1 MASKT
6 LKTRLK
12 QKRDSSANWAKAT
25 NFIPL
30 AGEIIVYSD
39 LNMIKIGDG
48 TTKVS
53 ALPFLKG
60 DNAGDLANYVPYTG
74 ATKDVNLGE
83 HSETLK
89 NLIINGSAKLNG
101 GFEPIKTYT
110 FHTTGE
116 YGVDYTLYIY
126 SINGGSADSG
136 SEAFFGRL
144 DQHINGIGI
153 NDSSYIIGAF
163 DTDGSTGKLSTLVG
177 NLFSLYSTD
186 LASQVYQHISASV
199 LTSGEA
205 SVITETFAYS
215 SQVSSLNDK
224 INKLVPYTGADKDVN
239 LGKHSLL
246 ISNKSGNTGNPTI
259 KVSAKGVSEDDLYT
273 IIAPNEITMGNP
285 TTNTSTLSS
294 NSLAV
299 NDGGRTG
306 AVIPSGFKA
315 SFDDGGV
322 NPIIKYS
329 TYEYDGIDHNG
340 KKLAF
345 PTKAGTIALLSDIP
359 SLDGYVPYS
368 GGIKDVVLEKNNS
381 FKTSYDGLS
390 ATMEPTQVKLDGRS
404 GAIAIT
410 YEGMFL
416 SNSNGSTRYKTHGIT
431 VDGIEWLFPNVH
443 EADGSTN
450 VFVVRSDL
458 KSLESDITTLKT
470 DMSTKQAKLH
480 SHTVLIS
487 DSNNKTAY
495 LAFTAES
502 ERDLTIDSIE
512 NLIHVFRNRSIA
524 VSGIYRDGDL
534 ENDEHFLK
542 LNVGTSISN
551 TTITTLFLTS
561 EHGIDS
567 INTVPFTD
575 KFPDGTY
582 TIEDVVP

>member
-48 TTKVS
+48 ATKVS

-60 DNAGDLANYVPYTG
+60 DNAGDLVNYIPYTG

-101 GFEPIKTYT
+101 EFAPIKTYT

-116 YGVDYTLYIY
+116 YGVNYTLYIY
-126 SINGGSADSG
+126 SISGGSAGSG
-136 SEAFFGRL
+136 AEAFFGRL
-144 DQHINGIGI
+144 DQHINDIGI
-153 NDSSYIIGAF
+153 DDSSYIIGAF
-163 DTDGSTGKLSTLVG
+163 VTDASTGKLATLVG
-177 NLFSLYSTD
+177 NLFSLYSTE
-186 LASQVYQHISASV
+186 LASQVYKYISANV

-205 SVITETFAYS
+205 SVTTETFAYY

-224 INKLVPYTGADKDVN
+224 INKLVPYTGATKDVN

-259 KVSAKGVSEDDLYT
+259 KVSAKGASEDDIYT
-273 IIAPNEITMGNP
+273 IIDPNGITIGDP
-285 TTNTSTLSS
+285 TTTTATLGP
-294 NSLAV
+294 NLLKV
-299 NDGGRTG
+299 NDGPLTG
-306 AVIPSGFKA
+306 AVISSGLKA
-315 SFDDGGV
+315 SFDNSDSTV
-322 NPIIKYS
+322 YS

-359 SLDGYVPYS
+359 NKEDIANLKVNTAVIQSQVNTNSSNISLLQT
-368 GGIKDVVLEKNNS
+368 DV
-381 FKTSYDGLS
+381 
-390 ATMEPTQVKLDGRS
+390 
-404 GAIAIT
+404 
-410 YEGMFL
+410 
-416 SNSNGSTRYKTHGIT
+416 
-431 VDGIEWLFPNVH
+431 
-443 EADGSTN
+443 
-450 VFVVRSDL
+450 
-458 KSLESDITTLKT
+458 
-470 DMSTKQAKLH
+470 STKQTKLH

-487 DSNNKTAY
+487 ESSNRTAY

-534 ENDEHFLK
+534 ESDEHFLK
-542 LNVGTSISN
+542 LNVGTSISD

-561 EHGIDS
+561 VHGIDS

-575 KFPDGTY
+575 RFPEDAY
-582 TIEDVVP
+582 IIIEDVVP

>member
-163 DTDGSTGKLSTLVG
+163 CTDGSTGKLSTLVG
-177 NLFSLYSTD
+177 NLFGLYSTD

-205 SVITETFAYS
+205 SVTTETFAYS

-259 KVSAKGVSEDDLYT
+259 KVSAKGVSEDDIYT
-273 IIAPNEITMGNP
+273 IVAPNGITMGDP
-285 TTNTSTLSS
+285 TTTTATLGP
-294 NSLAV
+294 NSLKV
-299 NDGGRTG
+299 NDGPLTG
-306 AVIPSGFKA
+306 AVVSSGLKA
-315 SFDDGGV
+315 SFDNSGSTV
-322 NPIIKYS
+322 YS

-359 SLDGYVPYS
+359 SVPSLDGYVPYS
-368 GGIKDVVLEKNNS
+368 GGIKDVMLEHNNK
-381 FKTSYDGLS
+381 FVTSYNS
-390 ATMEPTQVKLDGRS
+390 YSTTIEPKQVKIDFPYGVNKM
-404 GAIAIT
+404 T
-410 YEGMFL
+410 YEGMYID
-416 SNSNGSTRYKTHGIT
+416 NSNGSAHYERRGIT
-431 VDGIEWLFPNVH
+431 VDGTEWLFPNVH
-443 EADGSTN
+443 EASGSTN

-458 KSLESDITTLKT
+458 QSLQS
-470 DMSTKQAKLH
+470 KLYRH
-480 SHTVLIS
+480 PIVL
-487 DSNNKTAY
+487 
-495 LAFTAES
+495 
-502 ERDLTIDSIE
+502 R
-512 NLIHVFRNRSIA
+512 
-524 VSGIYRDGDL
+524 
-534 ENDEHFLK
+534 
-542 LNVGTSISN
+542 N
-551 TTITTLFLTS
+551 TTTNAYFSFTLYTT
-561 EHGIDS
+561 IA
-567 INTVPFTD
+567 D
-575 KFPDGTY
+575 KFTLDTLVKALEGYPVHGTGAVQDFLIDKITFMPTY
-582 TIEDVVP
+582 ERTLVHQYAHFGRGGYVESTVTFKDAFGGSSCEIDDTFVQPA